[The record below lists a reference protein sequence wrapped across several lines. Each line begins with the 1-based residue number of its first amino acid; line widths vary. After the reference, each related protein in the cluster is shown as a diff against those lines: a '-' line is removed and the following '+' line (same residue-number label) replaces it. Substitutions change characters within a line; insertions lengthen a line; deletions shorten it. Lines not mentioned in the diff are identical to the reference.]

1 MEIVIIFV
9 LPNSKEMT
17 NINNITKSEIIEL
30 AKTDLE
36 VNNILGGLE
45 SIAERS
51 IEDLRAILKMFVML
65 NSQVSA
71 CFDKN
76 GF

>member
-30 AKTDLE
+30 AKTDSE

>member
-1 MEIVIIFV
+1 VEIVIIFV

>member
-1 MEIVIIFV
+1 VEIVIIFV

-51 IEDLRAILKMFVML
+51 VEDLRAILKMFVML

>member
-1 MEIVIIFV
+1 MEIGSIFV

-36 VNNILGGLE
+36 INNILGGLE

-65 NSQVSA
+65 NSEVSA

>member
-1 MEIVIIFV
+1 VEIVIIFV

-65 NSQVSA
+65 NSEVSA

>member
-36 VNNILGGLE
+36 INNILGGLE